1 MCRICVTVPFMT
13 SVRRRGSYGVDAP
26 PVLFGLACAVVGMV
40 FAGIGV
46 TFGVGIE
53 FGWIPFAIAALSLVS
68 VALYLHTTR
77 RGKFAVWHELL
88 GDLGLRGDERLLDL
102 GCGRGAVLL
111 MAAERLP
118 AGGAVGVDLWRTVD
132 QSGNAPA
139 VAERNAEAEGVRD
152 RVELRTG
159 DMTALPFDDAS
170 FDVIVS
176 SLAIHNIRK
185 ADGRTRAIDE
195 AVRVLRP
202 GGRLLIADIAAVDD
216 HRRRLTELGLKDVRV
231 RPLGWRMWWGGPW
244 MSTRSV
250 SAVKPG

>member
-1 MCRICVTVPFMT
+1 MPLMT
-13 SVRRRGSYGVDAP
+13 TVRRRGSYGVDAP
-26 PVLFGLACAVVGMV
+26 YVVFGLACAVVGMV

-46 TFGVGIE
+46 TFGFGIA
-53 FGWIPFAIAALSLVS
+53 FGWIPFAVAAIELVS

-77 RGKFAVWHELL
+77 RGKFVVWSGLL
-88 GDLGLRGDERLLDL
+88 DDLGLRGDERLLDL

-118 AGGAVGVDLWRTVD
+118 AGEAVGVDLWRTVD

-139 VAERNAEAEGVRD
+139 VTERNAEAEGVRD
-152 RVELRTG
+152 RIELRTG

-176 SLAIHNIRK
+176 SLAIHNIK
-185 ADGRTRAIDE
+185 NPGARTRAIDE

-202 GGRLLIADIAAVDD
+202 GGRLLIADMAAIDD
-216 HRRRLTELGLKDVRV
+216 HRRRLADLGLTDVRV

-244 MSTRSV
+244 MGTRAL
-250 SAVKPG
+250 SAGKPS